1 MLLNMAS
8 KVFCRVILERI
19 KIALD
24 EKLREE
30 QAGFR
35 AGRSCTD
42 QIATLRIIIE
52 QSIEWQSS
60 LYINFIDFEKAF
72 DSISRDVLWRLLRH
86 YGLPDKIVTIIKVLY
101 EGFSAQ
107 VVHNGQKTQPLD
119 MRTGVR
125 QGCLLSPLLF
135 LVALDW
141 VTRTAFDRKRGIQ
154 WTFTTSLEDLDFAD
168 DLALLSHRIQDMRD
182 KTRALEVQSAK
193 VGLKINATKTKL
205 MRIGTKR
212 GDGVSVAGERV
223 EEVDEFTY
231 LGSIVSKKGG
241 TDEDIQARI
250 GKARQAF
257 AMLRPIWRSTALT
270 TKTKLR
276 VFGSNVKAVLLYG
289 SETWRLTKGL
299 EQKLQVFINKSLRNI
314 LRIWWPRKIS
324 NKDLWSQTGQ
334 RPIEEEIRQRAW
346 GWIGHTLRKPDGH
359 VVKRALEWNPQGKRK
374 RGRPQHSWR
383 RTRMAELAAKHVTWN
398 EAKGT
403 AQNRV
408 RWRALVE
415 DLCST

>member
-1 MLLNMAS
+1 M
-8 KVFCRVILERI
+8 ILERI

-24 EKLREE
+24 GKLREE

-42 QIATLRIIIE
+42 QIATLRIIVE

-72 DSISRDVLWRLLRH
+72 DSISREVLWRLLRH
-86 YGLPDKIVTIIKVLY
+86 YGMPVEVVTIIKALY

-107 VVHNGQKTQPLD
+107 VVHNGERTQPLN
-119 MRTGVR
+119 MRTEVR

-141 VTRTAFDRKRGIQ
+141 VTRTALDRKRGIQ

-182 KTRALEVQSAK
+182 KTRALELQGSK

-212 GDGVSVAGERV
+212 DDGVSVVGGRI

-241 TDEDIQARI
+241 TDEDIMARI

-257 AMLRPIWRSTALT
+257 AMLRPIWRP
-270 TKTKLR
+270 KLR
-276 VFGSNVKAVLLYG
+276 VCISNVKEVLLYG
-289 SETWRLTKGL
+289 S
-299 EQKLQVFINKSLRNI
+299 
-314 LRIWWPRKIS
+314 
-324 NKDLWSQTGQ
+324 
-334 RPIEEEIRQRAW
+334 
-346 GWIGHTLRKPDGH
+346 
-359 VVKRALEWNPQGKRK
+359 
-374 RGRPQHSWR
+374 
-383 RTRMAELAAKHVTWN
+383 
-398 EAKGT
+398 
-403 AQNRV
+403 
-408 RWRALVE
+408 
-415 DLCST
+415 